1 MRGSVKIATVAG
13 IPVRIHWTFLLLI
26 GYIFISNYMAG
37 KTSDQI
43 LWSLIFILSVFFTV
57 FLHELGHA
65 RAARLYGIHTLDIT
79 ILPIGGVARLTEIP
93 SKPVQEIV
101 VSVAGPLV
109 NVVLSL
115 LVFIFFGVG
124 FKDIASLKVG
134 ESINKDNFFIYF
146 FTVNLWLAF
155 FNLIPGFP
163 MDGGRIFRAL
173 LSFRMERH
181 IATRIAAYVGQAVA
195 VVFIFIG
202 FFSNPF
208 LIFIGLFIILGAE
221 SEAESVKTDYY
232 LKKTPVDAIVM
243 KNFGRLEI
251 TDPIFKAVDQILNSE
266 NKNFVV
272 FENNIPVGTVNRDEI
287 IFGLQKYGKDIMVD
301 VIANKNPVKVTNK
314 MSLNEVYR
322 NFQKGPD
329 GYFLVYNEG
338 GQFIGV
344 IDLENIIEFLTI
356 KKLFVE

>member
-1 MRGSVKIATVAG
+1 MRGSIKIATVAG

-26 GYIFISNYMAG
+26 GYIFISNYLAG
-37 KTSDQI
+37 KTPEQI
-43 LWSLIFILSVFFTV
+43 LWSLIFILSVFLTV

-65 RAARLYGIHTLDIT
+65 GAARWYGIHTQDIT

-93 SKPVQEIV
+93 SKPVQEMV
-101 VSVAGPLV
+101 VSMAGPLV
-109 NVVLSL
+109 NLVLSL
-115 LVFIFFGVG
+115 LVYIFIGVG
-124 FKDIASLKVG
+124 FKDVANLKIG
-134 ESINKDNFFIYF
+134 DSINKDNFFIYF

-173 LSFRMERH
+173 LSLKMERH
-181 IATRIAAYVGQAVA
+181 IATRMAAYIGQVIAVI
-195 VVFIFIG
+195 FIFIG

-232 LKKTPVDAIVM
+232 LKDTPVNAIVM
-243 KNFGRLEI
+243 KNFGRLEM
-251 TDPIFKAVDQILNSE
+251 TDPILKAIEQILNSE

-272 FENNIPVGTVNRDEI
+272 FENNIPVGTVNRDDI
-287 IFGLQKYGKDIMVD
+287 IFGLQKYGKDVTVD
-301 VIANKNPVKVTNK
+301 VIANKNPVSITTK

-322 NFQKGPD
+322 NFQKGSD
-329 GYFLVYNEG
+329 GYFLVYDER
-338 GQFIGV
+338 GQFVGV
-344 IDLENIIEFLTI
+344 IDLENIIEYMTI
-356 KKLFVE
+356 KKLLVE

>member
-1 MRGSVKIATVAG
+1 MRGSLKIVTVAG

-37 KTSDQI
+37 KTPEQI
-43 LWSLIFILSVFFTV
+43 LWSFIFIMSVFLTV

-65 RAARLYGIHTLDIT
+65 RAARWYGIHTQDIT

-109 NVVLSL
+109 NIILSL
-115 LVFIFFGVG
+115 LVFIFLGIG
-124 FKDIASLKVG
+124 LKDVATLKVG

-163 MDGGRIFRAL
+163 MDGGRIFRAI

-181 IATRIAAYVGQAVA
+181 VATRIAAYIGQAIA

-221 SEAESVKTDYY
+221 SEAESVKTDYF
-232 LKKTPVDAIVM
+232 LKDTPVEAIVM
-243 KNFGRLEI
+243 KNFGRLEM
-251 TDPIFKAVDQILNSE
+251 TDSILKAIDQILNSE

-287 IFGLQKYGKDIMVD
+287 IFGLQKYGKDITVD
-301 VIANKNPVKVTNK
+301 VIANKNPVKIINK
-314 MSLNEVYR
+314 MTLNEVYR
-322 NFQKGPD
+322 NFQKGLE
-329 GYFLVYNEG
+329 GYFLVYDERGN
-338 GQFIGV
+338 FLGV
-344 IDLENIIEFLTI
+344 VDLENIIEYMTI